1 MGGNI
6 YIFKEDV
13 WRGDYWSHIS
23 LKRVR
28 EWVVK
33 SLEGP
38 SAENEGLITTSQL
51 NLAITYIT
59 SKMPEREE
67 LFEGGNLLGVTDGF
81 IPFSAGIYKIS
92 TQELLPHSP
101 EFGFEGGLSASAPED
116 MKTPTFD
123 KFMDEVCIDKGE
135 VDVAKRQQLLEVLGL
150 FASGLEN
157 RKAPYIICLT
167 GDGGNGKG
175 VFSSVVESLVGE
187 RVSAVSVKDLD
198 SGNST
203 HSLKSSFVNIMDEMD
218 ASLNRNSWN
227 TLKKLS
233 SGDLFT
239 VKKKYANDECIYP
252 TAKVLIICNKIPS
265 LSEENSA
272 MQRRLRVFQFKN
284 SFVGREDRFIGDR
297 LRKEVPGIFYKA
309 MESYRKFKERGYR
322 FDDALSVI
330 QASERHQATGREP
343 YKLFF
348 DDCLELTAVHTN
360 YVSNEY
366 LFKIYNMWSREVF
379 GGTGTKQQLLKQAHN
394 LKEYMEEQAVKDGSM
409 PDVMKY
415 NTGGMGKKVT
425 PFKRRD
431 VLGVKNV
438 TGLFCVRLSTNGHRL
453 YEEHYRQR
461 GLAIPPLPRQS
472 APAES
477 ETAGRDNVVK
487 IRV

>member
-1 MGGNI
+1 MQG
-6 YIFKEDV
+6 
-13 WRGDYWSHIS
+13 W
-23 LKRVR
+23 
-28 EWVVK
+28 
-33 SLEGP
+33 
-38 SAENEGLITTSQL
+38 
-51 NLAITYIT
+51 
-59 SKMPEREE
+59 
-67 LFEGGNLLGVTDGF
+67 
-81 IPFSAGIYKIS
+81 
-92 TQELLPHSP
+92 
-101 EFGFEGGLSASAPED
+101 
-116 MKTPTFD
+116 
-123 KFMDEVCIDKGE
+123 
-135 VDVAKRQQLLEVLGL
+135 EVLGL

-175 VFSSVVESLVGE
+175 VFSSVVESLVGG
-187 RVSAVSVKDLD
+187 RVSAISAKDLD

-252 TAKVLIICNKIPS
+252 TSKVFIICNKIPS

-297 LRKEVPGIFYKA
+297 LRKEIPGIFYKA
-309 MESYRKFKERGYR
+309 MEAYRTFQKRGYR
-322 FDDALSVI
+322 FDDALSVK
-330 QASERHQATGREP
+330 QASESHQATGREP

-348 DDCLELTAVHTN
+348 DDCLQLSPATTA
-360 YVSNEY
+360 YVSKEY
-366 LFKIYNMWSREVF
+366 LSKIYNMWSREVY
-379 GGTGTKQQLLKQAHN
+379 GSTPKQLLIKQAHN
-394 LKEYMEEQAVKDGSM
+394 LKEYMQELSVKDCAM
-409 PDVMKY
+409 PDIMEY
-415 NTGGMGKKVT
+415 NRSSAGDG
-425 PFKRRD
+425 PFKRRKIS
-431 VLGVKNV
+431 GVRIS
-438 TGLFCVRLSTNGHRL
+438 GLFCVRLSSDGVRL

-461 GLAIPPLPRQS
+461 GLALPAIPRQS